1 MRRLQ
6 VQYFLSY
13 ALLGA
18 ISPLLSVFL
27 KDVKGFDEA
36 MVGMGMALVAGANL
50 VSPSLITWLADV
62 KARPS
67 HLLASAFLLVTGVLS
82 ILLLPTSPAVTF
94 CLMGLYGLSVVAI
107 LPLQDGLYF
116 ATTSARRSAG
126 LPTLE
131 YPRVRVW
138 GTVGFILPSIILWLW
153 MGYFADV
160 RAAILTGML
169 FAVVCFFRMLRTDDE
184 AAAPA
189 AVRAMGDVKRVPAR
203 LAWAFLLG
211 PRGRWFCLGLGVSSC
226 ASVAYHYFVP
236 LYLRN
241 HLDVPGRWIP
251 AITNIGVV
259 FEVGWTLAVPWL
271 QRRLGLRWVILGGL
285 AAMIVRLAALGFAP
299 SLLTVLLVQWGH
311 GWEIIALYVVS
322 IVWLNRQADDAFRH
336 SMQGAF
342 SMLLG
347 GSRLIGSLL
356 AGWLAKHDILL
367 MFKVAA
373 GVALVGW
380 TVLALRFHEKGH
392 ES

>member
-13 ALLGA
+13 AILGA

-27 KDVKGFDEA
+27 KEVKGFDEA
-36 MVGMGMALVAGANL
+36 MVGVGMALVAGANL

-67 HLLASAFLLVTGVLS
+67 HLLAGAFLLVTGVLATM
-82 ILLLPTSPAVTF
+82 LLPTPHAVTLG
-94 CLMGLYGLSVVAI
+94 LMGLYGLSVVAI

-116 ATTSARRSAG
+116 ATTSARRAAG
-126 LPTLE
+126 QPTLE

-138 GTVGFILPSIILWLW
+138 GTVGFIVPSIILWVW
-153 MGYFADV
+153 MGQVADV
-160 RAAILTGML
+160 RVAIWTGMIFSVL
-169 FAVVCFFRMLRTDDE
+169 CFLRMVRTNDE
-184 AAAPA
+184 MAAPA
-189 AVRAMGDVKRVPAR
+189 VVRAMGNKRRVPAR

-211 PRGRWFCLGLGVSSC
+211 PRGRWFCVGLAISAC

-241 HLDVPGRWIP
+241 HLHVPGRWIP
-251 AITNIGVV
+251 AITNLGVV

-271 QRRLGLRWVILGGL
+271 QRRLGLRWIILGGL
-285 AAMIVRLAALGFAP
+285 GAMIVRLAALGFQP
-299 SLLTVLLVQWGH
+299 SLLTILLVQWGH
-311 GWEIIALYVVS
+311 GWEIVALYVVS
-322 IVWLNRQADDAFRH
+322 IVWLNRQADDEFRH

-347 GSRLIGSLL
+347 GARLLGSLG
-356 AGWLAKHDILL
+356 AGWLAERDILL